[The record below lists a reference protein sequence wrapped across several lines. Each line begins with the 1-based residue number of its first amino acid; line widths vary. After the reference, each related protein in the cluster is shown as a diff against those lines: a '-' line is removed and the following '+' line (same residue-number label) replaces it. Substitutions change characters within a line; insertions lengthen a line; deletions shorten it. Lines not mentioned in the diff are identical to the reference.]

1 MVVGIYFVLFLITLC
16 LHFFM
21 VKVKKTSRNITRSN
35 EGQKGLKGQKEN
47 NALMSTTPQTLETQK
62 SLPPQYTEEDA
73 VQFHNQQQK

>member
-1 MVVGIYFVLFLITLC
+1 MVVGIYFVLFLITVC

-21 VKVKKTSRNITRSN
+21 VKVKKTSRNITNSN
-35 EGQKGLKGQKEN
+35 EGLKGQKEN

>member
-21 VKVKKTSRNITRSN
+21 VKVKKTSRNITNSN
-35 EGQKGLKGQKEN
+35 EGQKGLKEN

-73 VQFHNQQQK
+73 VQFHNQQQR

>member
-21 VKVKKTSRNITRSN
+21 VKVKKTSRNITNSN
-35 EGQKGLKGQKEN
+35 EGQKGLKEN

>member
-21 VKVKKTSRNITRSN
+21 VKVKKTSRNITCSN
-35 EGQKGLKGQKEN
+35 EGQKGLKEN

>member
-21 VKVKKTSRNITRSN
+21 VKVKKTSRNITNIN
-35 EGQKGLKGQKEN
+35 EGQKGLKEN